1 MQLLFFVLN
10 RSEML
15 DDILTSFADH
25 DIHGATILDSKGMVH
40 LLASH
45 SDEGEVPFFGAM
57 RAFLKPERENSN
69 LIIAAVND
77 DLSKPDTGVV
87 FTVPISYVKGLYKD
101 GN

>member
-45 SDEGEVPFFGAM
+45 SDEGEVPFFG
-57 RAFLKPERENSN
+57 
-69 LIIAAVND
+69 
-77 DLSKPDTGVV
+77 VV